1 MTLSLF
7 PHPPDCKKMNP
18 SINTEII
25 NLASLLAFFFL
36 KVLSRLW
43 NRQMW
48 VDSSTCSNGTFCEWI
63 IHFHINCELHTNRP
77 LGLISKRLS
86 LFYVFERIHASQI
99 SLLFYFSRIF
109 PLQWSLSSQDPYRII
124 RSKRTDSLYHLQ
136 RPSCVELTGYKDT
149 RSIRRMPEDMAT
161 LSQSQSSAE
170 NSTCGTLG
178 SHSCCSPLT
187 FFLQGSLRKQY
198 RSDGSLQT
206 VCDGMSEA
214 IKEIFEGFKRQPK
227 SGQGGISSG
236 PNDMDTLWRA
246 SSKPDRNASL
256 AVWIPC
262 GFKGSPWGDVLSV
275 G

>member
-1 MTLSLF
+1 MNHPFPYWLWTSHQSSLGSNQQTSFTFLWANTCLPDQATFLFFKDLSFAVILVI
-7 PHPPDCKKMNP
+7 
-18 SINTEII
+18 S
-25 NLASLLAFFFL
+25 
-36 KVLSRLW
+36 
-43 NRQMW
+43 
-48 VDSSTCSNGTFCEWI
+48 
-63 IHFHINCELHTNRP
+63 RP
-77 LGLISKRLS
+77 LSNHSIEKNRLS
-86 LFYVFERIHASQI
+86 LSPTAA
-99 SLLFYFSRIF
+99 LLCWINR
-109 PLQWSLSSQDPYRII
+109 LQGYSIDQKDAWRHDHPTTKPVQD
-124 RSKRTDSLYHLQ
+124 RSVMNH
-136 RPSCVELTGYKDT
+136 P
-149 RSIRRMPEDMAT
+149 P
-161 LSQSQSSAE
+161 SSAE

-178 SHSCCSPLT
+178 SHSCCSSLT
-187 FFLQGSLRKQY
+187 FFVQGSLRKQY

-214 IKEIFEGFKRQPK
+214 IKEISGGFKRQPK